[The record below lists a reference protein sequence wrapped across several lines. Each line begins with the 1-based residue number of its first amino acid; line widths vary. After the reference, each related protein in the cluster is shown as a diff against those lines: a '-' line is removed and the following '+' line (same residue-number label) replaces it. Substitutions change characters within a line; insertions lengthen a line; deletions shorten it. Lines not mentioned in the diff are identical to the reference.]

1 MDYPKIEFKV
11 DCNFPIKILDS
22 MIEIE
27 ERLKNGFSVY
37 NRGDN
42 LKKSLINPER
52 VKQYLTSESTSKPK
66 LNFTHSKGQL
76 AEDIEWQM
84 MMAYLKE
91 NPTALLDALPTPR
104 GEEEEAKPFQSSS
117 FGDSGPNRPNYPFN
131 RVPSAQSN
139 RSNSVR
145 GTPLKSKE
153 LPKAYKPG
161 SSRPTSAQKGLVR

>member
-1 MDYPKIEFKV
+1 MRNLSALQRPQSGRNLQKDVEKVISQTNMMNYVLPERPNDYPKIEFKV

-27 ERLKNGFSVY
+27 ERLQNGFSVY
-37 NRGDN
+37 NRGEN

-52 VKQYLTSESTSKPK
+52 VKRYLTQDMPANQTAR
-66 LNFTHSKGQL
+66 LNFTHSKGEL

-104 GEEEEAKPFQSSS
+104 GEEEENKPFTSNS
-117 FGDSGPNRPNYPFN
+117 FGES
-131 RVPSAQSN
+131 
-139 RSNSVR
+139 
-145 GTPLKSKE
+145 
-153 LPKAYKPG
+153 
-161 SSRPTSAQKGLVR
+161 